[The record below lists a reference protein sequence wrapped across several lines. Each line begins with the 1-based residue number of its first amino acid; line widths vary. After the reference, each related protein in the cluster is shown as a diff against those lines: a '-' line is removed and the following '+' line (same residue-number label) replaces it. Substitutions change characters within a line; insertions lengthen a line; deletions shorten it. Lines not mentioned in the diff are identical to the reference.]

1 MKKLYLLLL
10 LTGTVCFSQ
19 TIHPIPVAV
28 ADYYNNAVGHSD
40 ISDANI
46 ILRIETIINNLDG
59 SEPFEVNN
67 NGVNSVYFSKRILAH
82 IQLYK
87 YYDNINDT
95 VKVIYH
101 KNKLEHFFTLLLD
114 EQCISYS
121 AQTECTFQHGGFPA
135 NYGDSELSDDL
146 NANPLPTAMA
156 LKAFAEVRNLYDS
169 IGQPVP
175 IIGCDEFEDRVYQ
188 AKHALYTYQQIHYQ
202 FINMDGFIQI
212 AATSIHQLYSDEWSI
227 DFLIEIGTELFDKAG
242 QLRPFEEGDPDWGS
256 RKWSEGLQ
264 PDGSWKDYGAIFV
277 DASTTLAQEC
287 QKWHDSQL
295 DYHSIITTGLA
306 HLYNILEDGDLRIQA
321 KTHLIASINHIIDYN
336 GHTAFIE
343 HPFNE
348 DVIEDALTPTIN
360 DDYAQTRLTGY
371 GRITKYHRELSA
383 VECTNYVYD
392 KRVVGIG
399 FLGSLIFAKNYLD
412 GLSPTEQSILDA
424 LISGLTKQIMN
435 TGTGGAS
442 GTGAN
447 NIPANQLYDL
457 SLFLNMSDL
466 SDIQKNISKDKAI
479 IAFNFNAS
487 NQAVISTYAENT
499 TDALELKQDIY
510 SHNQEAVSMVAGD
523 FNGNGSD
530 ELIVVFS
537 GGNVYRY
544 QEDSSGNM
552 AITNSVFSSSGVGIN
567 AEKVAAGDFNG
578 DGKDELIVLFDDD
591 NMKKYG
597 EDAAGQLVENNSF
610 YVGNGTQHLDVGDF
624 NGDSVD
630 ELIIVLEDEMY
641 RYHENTSGNM
651 VQSEIV
657 YDITDDIK
665 SPIIKV
671 GNFNEDDKDELIV
684 ASSDGTVTRFEENNS
699 GNLVTDG
706 SENFYVNS
714 SVLVNHLEAADFN
727 LDGEDELIIALN
739 NDQILRYKEDVN
751 SGYLT
756 LNQTIYNGSQ
766 ACRDL
771 VAGDFNGDGKNELII
786 AFEFGLIYRY
796 EENSTGILQIKP
808 SFYQS
813 GELTNMM
820 TTLRRN
826 RIHCPGGAN
835 LRSTSTTLNTQIEA
849 PQFETILVTDDKT
862 FKLSVK
868 NQTTDTSVLQVYDIT
883 GRLLLHETFEQSTQI
898 NRSQL
903 NSGMYIFIVQN
914 GSDKKIVKTIN

>member
-1 MKKLYLLLL
+1 
-10 LTGTVCFSQ
+10 
-19 TIHPIPVAV
+19 
-28 ADYYNNAVGHSD
+28 
-40 ISDANI
+40 
-46 ILRIETIINNLDG
+46 
-59 SEPFEVNN
+59 
-67 NGVNSVYFSKRILAH
+67 
-82 IQLYK
+82 
-87 YYDNINDT
+87 
-95 VKVIYH
+95 
-101 KNKLEHFFTLLLD
+101 
-114 EQCISYS
+114 
-121 AQTECTFQHGGFPA
+121 
-135 NYGDSELSDDL
+135 
-146 NANPLPTAMA
+146 
-156 LKAFAEVRNLYDS
+156 
-169 IGQPVP
+169 
-175 IIGCDEFEDRVYQ
+175 
-188 AKHALYTYQQIHYQ
+188 
-202 FINMDGFIQI
+202 
-212 AATSIHQLYSDEWSI
+212 
-227 DFLIEIGTELFDKAG
+227 
-242 QLRPFEEGDPDWGS
+242 
-256 RKWSEGLQ
+256 
-264 PDGSWKDYGAIFV
+264 
-277 DASTTLAQEC
+277 
-287 QKWHDSQL
+287 
-295 DYHSIITTGLA
+295 
-306 HLYNILEDGDLRIQA
+306 
-321 KTHLIASINHIIDYN
+321 
-336 GHTAFIE
+336 
-343 HPFNE
+343 
-348 DVIEDALTPTIN
+348 
-360 DDYAQTRLTGY
+360 
-371 GRITKYHRELSA
+371 
-383 VECTNYVYD
+383 
-392 KRVVGIG
+392 
-399 FLGSLIFAKNYLD
+399 
-412 GLSPTEQSILDA
+412 
-424 LISGLTKQIMN
+424 
-435 TGTGGAS
+435 
-442 GTGAN
+442 
-447 NIPANQLYDL
+447 
-457 SLFLNMSDL
+457 
-466 SDIQKNISKDKAI
+466 
-479 IAFNFNAS
+479 
-487 NQAVISTYAENT
+487 
-499 TDALELKQDIY
+499 
-510 SHNQEAVSMVAGD
+510 
-523 FNGNGSD
+523 
-530 ELIVVFS
+530 
-537 GGNVYRY
+537 
-544 QEDSSGNM
+544 
-552 AITNSVFSSSGVGIN
+552 
-567 AEKVAAGDFNG
+567 
-578 DGKDELIVLFDDD
+578 
-591 NMKKYG
+591 MKKYG